1 MAKKRLAQ
9 QRSPELP
16 KFKNPVLNQQSKK
29 PALPIQP
36 SPRLKNP
43 KKQTINERRRRVNPA
58 LHQPLPWNKL
68 LVQLIQKR
76 PLLLLL
82 TFCGGMVIAA
92 GLAVFGLTRPEP
104 AVNLK
109 DRPTPATTP
118 VSSPTQNATATPES
132 LPSPSPTAE
141 NSSVTTK
148 VTPQTQ
154 QNLPEGLYYVAL
166 GAGCGVG
173 AWLLNRRRLA
183 QVKIQRKQLPKS
195 LSSEVEGKSPSQ
207 QKNSKLAQRTA
218 SGSRKLLV
226 ANSEKIPVADLIK
239 KQSTI
244 GDRYLKR
251 QMGSLRQGDK
261 MNF

>member
-1 MAKKRLAQ
+1 MQLLKSGMAKNRLAQ

-16 KFKNPVLNQQSKK
+16 KFKNPALNQQSRR
-29 PALPIQP
+29 PTALPIQP
-36 SPRLKNP
+36 SPRWKNP

-58 LHQPLPWNKL
+58 LHKPLPWNQL
-68 LVQLIQKR
+68 LVQLILKR

-109 DRPTPATTP
+109 DQPTPATTP
-118 VSSPTQNATATPES
+118 VSSPTQNAIATPET
-132 LPSPSPTAE
+132 LPSPPPKAE

-148 VTPQTQ
+148 VTQQTQ

-173 AWLLNRRRLA
+173 AWLLNRRRLVA
-183 QVKIQRKQLPKS
+183 AKIQRKQLPKS
-195 LSSEVEGKSPSQ
+195 LPGEFQEKSPSQ
-207 QKNSKLAQRTA
+207 QKNSKLAKRIEP
-218 SGSRKLLV
+218 SSRKPLV
-226 ANSEKIPVADLIK
+226 ANPEKIPVADSIK
-239 KQSTI
+239 KQSMMS
-244 GDRYLKR
+244 DR
-251 QMGSLRQGDK
+251 
-261 MNF
+261 